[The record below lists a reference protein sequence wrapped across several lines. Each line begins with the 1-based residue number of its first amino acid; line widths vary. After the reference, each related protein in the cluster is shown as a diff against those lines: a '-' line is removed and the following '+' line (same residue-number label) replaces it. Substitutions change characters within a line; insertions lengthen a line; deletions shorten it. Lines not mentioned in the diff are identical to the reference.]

1 MELQEQRACR
11 KKGRVHVKKEALVRR
26 RRAKRARRA
35 GNHLAAEAD
44 RVRGR
49 RAGEGS
55 DLEAGGGRGATA
67 ERGSGRAAGDDRDRG
82 AGEGGGQQAGEGG
95 APREGGR
102 DPPAGE
108 GKEVEVVTGS
118 PGVAEGP
125 GVKTRNLKRAEK
137 GLKAE
142 TSQRVL
148 RKRI

>member
-1 MELQEQRACR
+1 
-11 KKGRVHVKKEALVRR
+11 VPVRR

-35 GNHLAAEAD
+35 GSHHAAEAD

-55 DLEAGGGRGATA
+55 EVGVGGRGATA
-67 ERGSGRAAGDDRDRG
+67 ERGSGRAAGDGRDRG
-82 AGEGGGQQAGEGG
+82 AGEEGGRLAGEGE

-108 GKEVEVVTGS
+108 GKNQGAGKGKEAEAATGS
-118 PGVAEGP
+118 QGVAEGP
-125 GVKTRNLKRAEK
+125 EVKTRNLKRAEK
-137 GLKAE
+137 DLKAE